1 MTTTTTTTGRAS
13 ARRMVGSGTRGGTGV
28 IYDPLT
34 GLTHRTSRPILT
46 GRTALTHEGITS
58 LPEVHPGELGDVMPV
73 SVCWSPIVRCNL
85 ACPQC
90 LDDKSVPELGRGERG
105 EVAARIATSGVL
117 GVDVSGGEPLLI
129 RELPTLLDV
138 LVDGGCAVSVTTNG
152 THLPRRA
159 EALARRVDA
168 IRVSLDGPDP
178 ERHDRW
184 RGEGS
189 FAKAVSGIRAALA
202 YGIPTQI
209 QTVLMRS
216 TAAGLPALVELAD
229 RLGVHGMTVL
239 QYLPFGEGAPLAT
252 VEQVPDEDA
261 RHLVAALGT
270 TPLPVRLRTRADA
283 AGFTVVRADGQVWR
297 NAPDTTAIAAL
308 RPLTGPVSLAVTGRD
323 GSA

>member
-1 MTTTTTTTGRAS
+1 MITSTATTGRAS
-13 ARRMVGSGTRGGTGV
+13 ARRRVGCGTRGGTGV
-28 IYDPLT
+28 VYDPLT
-34 GLTHRTSRPILT
+34 GLTHRTGEPTLT
-46 GRTALTHEGITS
+46 GRATLANESIAA
-58 LPEVHPGELGDVMPV
+58 LPEVHPGGLGDVMPV

-85 ACPQC
+85 ACPHC
-90 LDDKSVPELGRGERG
+90 LDDKSVPELGRGGRA
-105 EVAARIATSGVL
+105 EVAARIAASGVL

-129 RELPTLLDV
+129 RDLPTLLDV

-178 ERHDRW
+178 QRHDRW

-202 YGIPTQI
+202 HGIPTQI
-209 QTVLMRS
+209 QAVLMRS

-229 RLGVHGMTVL
+229 RLGVHGVTVL
-239 QYLPFGEGAPLAT
+239 QYLPFGEGASLAN
-252 VEQVPDEDA
+252 VEQVPDEEALD
-261 RHLVAALGT
+261 LVGALG
-270 TPLPVRLRTRADA
+270 PAPVPVRLRTRADA

-297 NAPDTTAIAAL
+297 NAPDSTAIAAL

>member
-1 MTTTTTTTGRAS
+1 M
-13 ARRMVGSGTRGGTGV
+13 
-28 IYDPLT
+28 
-34 GLTHRTSRPILT
+34 
-46 GRTALTHEGITS
+46 
-58 LPEVHPGELGDVMPV
+58 
-73 SVCWSPIVRCNL
+73 
-85 ACPQC
+85 
-90 LDDKSVPELGRGERG
+90 
-105 EVAARIATSGVL
+105 
-117 GVDVSGGEPLLI
+117 DVSGGEPLLI
-129 RELPTLLDV
+129 RDLPTLLDA

-152 THLPRRA
+152 THLPRRG
-159 EALARRVDA
+159 DA

-202 YGIPTQI
+202 YGISTQI

-229 RLGVHGMTVL
+229 RLGVHGVTVL

-270 TPLPVRLRTRADA
+270 TPVPVRLRTRADA

>member
-1 MTTTTTTTGRAS
+1 MTTTTTTIGRAS
-13 ARRMVGSGTRGGTGV
+13 GRRMVGCGTRGGSGV
-28 IYDPLT
+28 AYDPLT
-34 GLTHRTSRPILT
+34 GMTHRTGQPILT
-46 GRTALTHEGITS
+46 GRTALAHESITA

-90 LDDKSVPELGRGERG
+90 LDDKTVAELGRGERAD
-105 EVAARIATSGVL
+105 VAARIASSGVL

-129 RELPTLLDV
+129 RDLPTLLDV

-168 IRVSLDGPDP
+168 IRVSLDGPNP

-202 YGIPTQI
+202 HGIPTQI
-209 QTVLMRS
+209 QAVLMRS

-229 RLGVHGMTVL
+229 RLGVHGLTVL
-239 QYLPFGEGAPLAT
+239 QYLPFGEGASLAT
-252 VEQVPDEDA
+252 AEQVPDEEAHD
-261 RHLVAALGT
+261 LIGALGT
-270 TPLPVRLRTRADA
+270 PPVPVRLRTRADA

-297 NAPDTTAIAAL
+297 NTPDTTAIAAL
-308 RPLTGPVSLAVTGRD
+308 HPLTGPVSLAVTGRD

>member
-1 MTTTTTTTGRAS
+1 MTISTASTDRTS

-28 IYDPLT
+28 VYDPLT
-34 GLTHRTSRPILT
+34 GLTRQAGEPMPA
-46 GRTALTHEGITS
+46 GRIALAAEDVAA
-58 LPEVHPGELGDVMPV
+58 LPEVHPGELGAGMPV

-85 ACPQC
+85 ACPHC
-90 LDDKSVPELGRGERG
+90 LDDKSVPELGRGERA
-105 EVAARIATSGVL
+105 EVAARIAASGVL

-129 RELPTLLDV
+129 RDLPTLLDV
-138 LVDGGCAVSVTTNG
+138 LVGSGCAVSVTTNG

-178 ERHDRW
+178 KRHDRW

-189 FAKAVSGIRAALA
+189 FAMAVAGIRAAIA
-202 YGIPTQI
+202 HGIPTQI

-216 TAAGLPALVELAD
+216 SAPGLPELVELAD
-229 RLGVHGMTVL
+229 RLGVHGVTVL
-239 QYLPFGEGAPLAT
+239 QYLPFGEGASLADA
-252 VEQVPDEDA
+252 EEVPDEDA
-261 RHLVAALGT
+261 RHLVGVLGA
-270 TPLPVRLRTRADA
+270 TPVPVRLRTRADA

-297 NAPDTTAIAAL
+297 NAPDSAAIAAL
-308 RPLTGPVSLAVTGRD
+308 RPLSGPVSLAVAERD

>member
-1 MTTTTTTTGRAS
+1 MTTTSAITARGS
-13 ARRMVGSGTRGGTGV
+13 ARRTVACGTRGGIGV
-28 IYDPLT
+28 VHDPLT
-34 GLTHRTSRPILT
+34 GLTHRADHPLLP
-46 GRTALTHEGITS
+46 GRTTMSTDGVTV
-58 LPEVHPGELGDVMPV
+58 LPDVHPGELGDTMPV

-85 ACPQC
+85 ACPHC
-90 LDDKSVPELGRGERG
+90 LDDKTVPELNCGERG
-105 EVAARIATSGVL
+105 EVATRIASSGVL

-152 THLPRRA
+152 SHLPRRA
-159 EALARRVDA
+159 EALASRVDA

-178 ERHDRW
+178 ERNDRW

-202 YGIPTQI
+202 HGIPTQI

-216 TAAGLPALVELAD
+216 TIAHLPALVDLAD
-229 RLGVHGMTVL
+229 RLGVHGVTVL
-239 QYLPFGEGAPLAT
+239 QYLPFGEGAALAD
-252 VEQVPDEDA
+252 VEQVPDDQA
-261 RHLVAALGT
+261 HDLIAALA
-270 TPLPVRLRTRADA
+270 PAPVAVRLRTRADA

-297 NAPDTTAIAAL
+297 NTTDATAIAAL
-308 RPLTGPVSLAVTGRD
+308 RPLTGPGSLALTGRD

>member
-1 MTTTTTTTGRAS
+1 MTTTTTTNGRAS
-13 ARRMVGSGTRGGTGV
+13 AGRMVGCGTRGGTGV
-28 IYDPLT
+28 VYDPLT
-34 GLTHRTSRPILT
+34 GSTHRIGQPILA
-46 GRTALTHEGITS
+46 GRTALTNEGITS

-85 ACPQC
+85 ACPHC
-90 LDDKSVPELGRGERG
+90 LDDKTVPEPVRGERA
-105 EVAARIATSGVL
+105 EVAARIASSGVL

-129 RELPTLLDV
+129 RDLPTLLDV

-184 RGEGS
+184 RGKGC

-216 TAAGLPALVELAD
+216 TAAGLPELVELAD
-229 RLGVHGMTVL
+229 HLGVHGVTVL
-239 QYLPFGEGAPLAT
+239 QYLPFGDGASLAT
-252 VEQVPDEDA
+252 TEQVPDEDA

-270 TPLPVRLRTRADA
+270 TPVPVRLRTRADA

-297 NAPDTTAIAAL
+297 NTPDTTAIAAL
-308 RPLTGPVSLAVTGRD
+308 RPLTGPVSLALTGRD

>member
-13 ARRMVGSGTRGGTGV
+13 ARRTVGSGTRGGTGV
-28 IYDPLT
+28 VYDPLT
-34 GLTHRTSRPILT
+34 GLTHRTGQPILT
-46 GRTALTHEGITS
+46 GRTALTHEGITA
-58 LPEVHPGELGDVMPV
+58 LPEVHPGELDDVMPV

-90 LDDKSVPELGRGERG
+90 LDDKTIPELGRGERA
-105 EVAARIATSGVL
+105 EVAARIASSGVL

-129 RELPTLLDV
+129 RDLSTLLNV

-159 EALARRVDA
+159 EALARGVDA

-178 ERHDRW
+178 EQHDRW
-184 RGEGS
+184 RGDGS

-229 RLGVHGMTVL
+229 RLGVHGVTVL

-252 VEQVPDEDA
+252 AEQVLDEDA
-261 RHLVAALGT
+261 RQLVAALGT
-270 TPLPVRLRTRADA
+270 TPVPVRLRTRADA

-297 NAPDTTAIAAL
+297 NAPDTTVIAAL

>member
-1 MTTTTTTTGRAS
+1 MTTTTATTGRAS
-13 ARRMVGSGTRGGTGV
+13 ARRVVGCGTRGGTGV
-28 IYDPLT
+28 VYDPLT
-34 GLTHRTSRPILT
+34 GLTHRTGQPVLT
-46 GRTALTHEGITS
+46 GRTALAHEGITA
-58 LPEVHPGELGDVMPV
+58 LPEVPPDELGDGTPV

-90 LDDKSVPELGRGERG
+90 LDDKSGPELGRGERA

-159 EALARRVDA
+159 EALGSRVDA

-178 ERHDRW
+178 QRHDRW

-216 TAAGLPALVELAD
+216 TATGLPALVELAD
-229 RLGVHGMTVL
+229 RLGVHGVTVL
-239 QYLPFGEGAPLAT
+239 QYLPIGAGAKLDAA
-252 VEQVPDEDA
+252 ERVPDDKA
-261 RHLVAALGT
+261 RDLIAALVP
-270 TPLPVRLRTRADA
+270 TPVPVRLRTRADA
-283 AGFTVVRADGQVWR
+283 AGFTVVRADGQVWP
-297 NAPDTTAIAAL
+297 NTATTTAIAAL
-308 RPLTGPVSLAVTGRD
+308 HPLAFTDSLAPTGRD
-323 GSA
+323 YSA

>member
-1 MTTTTTTTGRAS
+1 MTTTTMTIGRA
-13 ARRMVGSGTRGGTGV
+13 AGRRMVGCGTRGGSGV
-28 IYDPLT
+28 AYDPLT
-34 GLTHRTSRPILT
+34 GMAHRTGQPILT
-46 GRTALTHEGITS
+46 GRTALAHESIAA

-85 ACPQC
+85 ACPHC
-90 LDDKSVPELGRGERG
+90 LDDKTVAELGRGERA
-105 EVAARIATSGVL
+105 EVAARIAVSGVL

-202 YGIPTQI
+202 HGIPTQI
-209 QTVLMRS
+209 QAVLMRS

-229 RLGVHGMTVL
+229 RLGVHGLTVL
-239 QYLPFGEGAPLAT
+239 QYLPFGEGASLADT
-252 VEQVPDEDA
+252 EQVPDEDA
-261 RHLVAALGT
+261 HDLISALGT
-270 TPLPVRLRTRADA
+270 TPVPVRLRTRTEA

-297 NAPDTTAIAAL
+297 NTPDTTAIAAL
-308 RPLTGPVSLAVTGRD
+308 HPLTGPVSLAVTGRD